1 MTDAI
6 LKRAQMLAQDR
17 VLQLLD
23 EVEAILEEVQ
33 QMTAI
38 SRNLGEVRASGG
50 NVMQM
55 MLNDSRLRFMGKAK

>member
-17 VLQLLD
+17 VVQLLD
-23 EVEAILEEVQ
+23 EVEGILDEIS

-38 SRNLGEVRASGG
+38 SRNLGEVRASGR

-55 MLNDSRLRFMGKAK
+55 MLNDSRLRFLGKGK